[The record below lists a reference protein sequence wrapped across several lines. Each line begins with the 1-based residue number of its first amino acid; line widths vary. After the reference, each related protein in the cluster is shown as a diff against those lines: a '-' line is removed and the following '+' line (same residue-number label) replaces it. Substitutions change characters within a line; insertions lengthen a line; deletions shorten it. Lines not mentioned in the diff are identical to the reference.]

1 MSKKYL
7 SVMVSWCHTASVK
20 RIHNSS
26 LRKGLILAVQLVT
39 HVSFS
44 MKLQLIND
52 VYSHFRALR
61 KIHCLFFQL

>member
-1 MSKKYL
+1 MSKNI
-7 SVMVSWCHTASVK
+7 SVSWCHIASVK
-20 RIHNSS
+20 CIHNSS
-26 LRKGLILAVQLVT
+26 LHEGLILAVQLVT

-52 VYSHFRALR
+52 VYNHFRALR